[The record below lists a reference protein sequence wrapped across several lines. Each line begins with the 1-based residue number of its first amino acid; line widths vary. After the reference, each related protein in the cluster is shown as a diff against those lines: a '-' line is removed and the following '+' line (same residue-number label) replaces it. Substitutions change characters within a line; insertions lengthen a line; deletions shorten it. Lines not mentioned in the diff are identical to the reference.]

1 MDRVSIYEYDRKNR
15 ERVVK
20 AIEEAGGQILSWSFF
35 AKDQSKF
42 ELPAGTL
49 SVFIDLSSLFYNED
63 RADALIAP
71 TELMLNIIQ
80 KERSLALYIIIERQY
95 SKQVRD
101 LLYYKIDEVLDLES
115 FLEIERDPIQNIV
128 DIDQS
133 DFDDILDYLNNNLFG
148 NELFKKRL
156 KEELTKYRL
165 FNRIGQQ
172 PIFSVLICGA
182 SGIGKT
188 EVARLLHQKLAAD
201 EPMIKINFGNYSAQ
215 DALNSLI
222 GSPRG
227 YIGSNK
233 GELPDKLMRSRSK
246 VILIDEFEKASKS
259 VYNFF
264 LQLLEEGKFTDSLG
278 REYDLNKYII
288 VFTSNMPKEKI
299 GDFLPPELRSRFN
312 YKCAF
317 WPLST
322 KEKEQY
328 VAFKSERYL
337 EKIRCECP
345 EIDGT
350 LKARLSQV
358 LCKPPAWCRI
368 EAPHRRITIW
378 PEKIAPRKKMPGEKR
393 SVSCCRWQTSAAW
406 MTSRI
411 CLRRPLQNS
420 WRMAWRQNWM
430 TSWATAN
437 TTTRIKTQTTA
448 ATATAAKRCAP
459 ALEM

>member
-20 AIEEAGGQILSWSFF
+20 AIEEADGQILSWSFF

-42 ELPAGTL
+42 DFPAGTR
-49 SVFIDLSSLFYNED
+49 SVFIDLSSLFYSED
-63 RADALIAP
+63 RADALVAP
-71 TELMLNIIQ
+71 AELMLNAVQ
-80 KERSLALYIIIERQY
+80 KEQSVALYVIIERQY
-95 SKQVRD
+95 SKQVQD
-101 LLYYKIDEVLDLES
+101 LLYYKIDKVLELES
-115 FLEIERDPIQNIV
+115 FLKIEKDPIQNIV
-128 DIDQS
+128 DVNQS
-133 DFDDILDYLNNNLFG
+133 DFDNILDYLNQNLFG

-188 EVARLLHQKLAAD
+188 EVARLLHQKLAPE

-233 GELPDKLMRSRSK
+233 DELPDKLMRSRSK
-246 VILIDEFEKASKS
+246 VILIDEFEKASKP

-278 REYDLNKYII
+278 REYDLDKYII

-299 GDFLPPELRSRFN
+299 GEFLPPELRSRFN

-345 EIDGT
+345 EIDSD
-350 LKARLSQV
+350 LKASDIV
-358 LCKPPAWCRI
+358 RI
-368 EAPHRRITIW
+368 DVSRYSNMRDINGEIMRQITD
-378 PEKIAPRKKMPGEKR
+378 
-393 SVSCCRWQTSAAW
+393 
-406 MTSRI
+406 
-411 CLRRPLQNS
+411 
-420 WRMAWRQNWM
+420 
-430 TSWATAN
+430 
-437 TTTRIKTQTTA
+437 
-448 ATATAAKRCAP
+448 
-459 ALEM
+459 ALYEQIVE

>member
-20 AIEEAGGQILSWSFF
+20 AIEEADGQILSWSFF

-42 ELPAGTL
+42 DFPAGTR
-49 SVFIDLSSLFYNED
+49 SVFIDLSSLFYSED
-63 RADALIAP
+63 RADALVAP
-71 TELMLNIIQ
+71 AELMLNAVQ
-80 KERSLALYIIIERQY
+80 KEQSVALYVIIERQY
-95 SKQVRD
+95 SKQVQD
-101 LLYYKIDEVLDLES
+101 LLYYKIDKVLELES
-115 FLEIERDPIQNIV
+115 FLKIEKDPIQNIV
-128 DIDQS
+128 DVNQS
-133 DFDDILDYLNNNLFG
+133 DFDNILDYLNQNLFG

-188 EVARLLHQKLAAD
+188 EVARLLHQKLAPE

-246 VILIDEFEKASKS
+246 VILIDEFEKASKP
-259 VYNFF
+259 VYNLF

-278 REYDLNKYII
+278 REYDLDKYII

-299 GDFLPPELRSRFN
+299 GEFLPPELRSRFN

-345 EIDGT
+345 EIDSD
-350 LKARLSQV
+350 LKASDIV
-358 LCKPPAWCRI
+358 RI
-368 EAPHRRITIW
+368 DVSRYSNMRDINGEIMRQITD
-378 PEKIAPRKKMPGEKR
+378 
-393 SVSCCRWQTSAAW
+393 
-406 MTSRI
+406 
-411 CLRRPLQNS
+411 
-420 WRMAWRQNWM
+420 
-430 TSWATAN
+430 
-437 TTTRIKTQTTA
+437 
-448 ATATAAKRCAP
+448 
-459 ALEM
+459 ALYEQIVE

>member
-20 AIEEAGGQILSWSFF
+20 AIEEADGQILSWSFF

-42 ELPAGTL
+42 DFPAGTR
-49 SVFIDLSSLFYNED
+49 SVFIDLSSLFYSED
-63 RADALIAP
+63 RADALVAP
-71 TELMLNIIQ
+71 AELMLNAVQ
-80 KERSLALYIIIERQY
+80 KEQSVALYVIIERQY
-95 SKQVRD
+95 SKQVQD
-101 LLYYKIDEVLDLES
+101 LLYYKIDKVLELES
-115 FLEIERDPIQNIV
+115 FLKIEKDPIQNIV
-128 DIDQS
+128 DINQT
-133 DFDDILDYLNNNLFG
+133 DFDNILDYLNQNLFG

-188 EVARLLHQKLAAD
+188 EVSRLLHQKLAPE

-246 VILIDEFEKASKS
+246 VILIDEFEKASKP

-278 REYDLNKYII
+278 REYDLDKYII

-299 GDFLPPELRSRFN
+299 GEFLPPELRSRFN

-345 EIDGT
+345 EIDSD
-350 LKARLSQV
+350 LKASDIV
-358 LCKPPAWCRI
+358 RI
-368 EAPHRRITIW
+368 DVSRYSNMRDINGEIMRQITD
-378 PEKIAPRKKMPGEKR
+378 
-393 SVSCCRWQTSAAW
+393 
-406 MTSRI
+406 
-411 CLRRPLQNS
+411 
-420 WRMAWRQNWM
+420 
-430 TSWATAN
+430 
-437 TTTRIKTQTTA
+437 
-448 ATATAAKRCAP
+448 
-459 ALEM
+459 ALYEQIVE

>member
-15 ERVVK
+15 ERIVK

-35 AKDQSKF
+35 AKEQSKF
-42 ELPAGTL
+42 DFPAGTV

-71 TELMLNIIQ
+71 AELMLNVIQ
-80 KERSLALYIIIERQY
+80 QKQPVSLYIIIERQY
-95 SKQVRD
+95 SKQVKD
-101 LLYYKIDEVLDLES
+101 LLYYKIDEVLDLEN
-115 FLEIERDPIQNIV
+115 FLKIERDPIQNIV
-128 DIDQS
+128 DIDQPT
-133 DFDDILDYLNNNLFG
+133 FDAVLHELNKNLFG
-148 NELFKKRL
+148 NELFKIRL
-156 KEELTKYRL
+156 KDELTKYRL

-188 EVARLLHQKLAAD
+188 EVARLLHQQLAAD

-246 VILIDEFEKASKS
+246 VILIDEFEKASKP

-288 VFTSNMPKEKI
+288 VFTSNMPKEKV
-299 GDFLPPELRSRFN
+299 GEYLPPELRSRFS

-317 WPLST
+317 WPLSDSE
-322 KEKEQY
+322 KEKY
-328 VAFKSERYL
+328 VAFKSEQYL
-337 EKIRCECP
+337 DNIKKECP
-345 EIDGT
+345 EINPSLQVSEIVNIDV
-350 LKARLSQV
+350 SQYSNM
-358 LCKPPAWCRI
+358 RDI
-368 EAPHRRITIW
+368 NSEIMRQITDALYD
-378 PEKIAPRKKMPGEKR
+378 KI
-393 SVSCCRWQTSAAW
+393 VH
-406 MTSRI
+406 
-411 CLRRPLQNS
+411 
-420 WRMAWRQNWM
+420 
-430 TSWATAN
+430 
-437 TTTRIKTQTTA
+437 
-448 ATATAAKRCAP
+448 
-459 ALEM
+459 

>member
-15 ERVVK
+15 ERVVEAVEK
-20 AIEEAGGQILSWSFF
+20 ANGQIVSWSYF
-35 AKDQSKF
+35 AKDETRIEF
-42 ELPAGTL
+42 PVGTI

-80 KERSLALYIIIERQY
+80 KEQPISPYIIIERQY

-101 LLYYKIDEVLDLES
+101 LLYYKIDEVLDLEK
-115 FLEIERDPIQNIV
+115 FLGIERDPITNIV
-128 DIDQS
+128 DIEQT
-133 DFDDILDYLNNNLFG
+133 DFDDVLNYLNQNLFG
-148 NELFKKRL
+148 NDLFKQRL
-156 KEELTKYRL
+156 KEEFTKYRL

-188 EVARLLHQKLAAD
+188 EVARLLHQKLAPD

-246 VILIDEFEKASKS
+246 VILIDEFEKASKP

-264 LQLLEEGKFTDSLG
+264 LQLLEDGKFTDSLG

-288 VFTSNMPKEKI
+288 IFTSNMPKEKI
-299 GDFLPPELRSRFN
+299 GEYLPSELRSRFS

-317 WPLST
+317 WPLSV
-322 KEKEQY
+322 KEKEEY
-328 VAFKSERYL
+328 VAFKSESYL
-337 EKIRCECP
+337 TQMKQECP
-345 EIDGT
+345 TIDENLTASNIVNIDVSRYSNMRDINSEIM
-350 LKARLSQV
+350 RQ
-358 LCKPPAWCRI
+358 
-368 EAPHRRITIW
+368 ITD
-378 PEKIAPRKKMPGEKR
+378 
-393 SVSCCRWQTSAAW
+393 
-406 MTSRI
+406 
-411 CLRRPLQNS
+411 
-420 WRMAWRQNWM
+420 
-430 TSWATAN
+430 
-437 TTTRIKTQTTA
+437 
-448 ATATAAKRCAP
+448 
-459 ALEM
+459 ALYTIIVQKFY

>member
-20 AIEEAGGQILSWSFF
+20 AIEEADGQILSWSFF

-42 ELPAGTL
+42 DFPAGTR
-49 SVFIDLSSLFYNED
+49 SVFIDLSSLFYSED
-63 RADALIAP
+63 RADALVAP
-71 TELMLNIIQ
+71 AELMLNAVQ
-80 KERSLALYIIIERQY
+80 KEQFVALYVIIERQY
-95 SKQVRD
+95 SKQVQD
-101 LLYYKIDEVLDLES
+101 LLYYKIDKVLELES
-115 FLEIERDPIQNIV
+115 FLKIEKDPIQNIV
-128 DIDQS
+128 DVNQS
-133 DFDDILDYLNNNLFG
+133 DFDNILDYLNQNLFG

-188 EVARLLHQKLAAD
+188 EVARLLHQKLAPE

-246 VILIDEFEKASKS
+246 VILIDEFEKASKP

-278 REYDLNKYII
+278 REYDLDKYII

-299 GDFLPPELRSRFN
+299 GEFLPPELRSRFN

-345 EIDGT
+345 EIDSD
-350 LKARLSQV
+350 LKASDIV
-358 LCKPPAWCRI
+358 RI
-368 EAPHRRITIW
+368 DVSRYSNMRDINGEIMRQITD
-378 PEKIAPRKKMPGEKR
+378 
-393 SVSCCRWQTSAAW
+393 
-406 MTSRI
+406 
-411 CLRRPLQNS
+411 
-420 WRMAWRQNWM
+420 
-430 TSWATAN
+430 
-437 TTTRIKTQTTA
+437 
-448 ATATAAKRCAP
+448 
-459 ALEM
+459 ALYEQIVE

>member
-20 AIEEAGGQILSWSFF
+20 AIEETDGQILSWSFF

-42 ELPAGTL
+42 DFPAGTR
-49 SVFIDLSSLFYNED
+49 SVFIDLSSLFYSED
-63 RADALIAP
+63 RADALVAP
-71 TELMLNIIQ
+71 AELMLNAVQ
-80 KERSLALYIIIERQY
+80 KEQSVALYVIIERQY
-95 SKQVRD
+95 SKQVQD
-101 LLYYKIDEVLDLES
+101 LLYYKIDKVLELES
-115 FLEIERDPIQNIV
+115 FLKIEKDPIQNIV
-128 DIDQS
+128 DVNQS
-133 DFDDILDYLNNNLFG
+133 DFDNILDYLNQNLFG

-188 EVARLLHQKLAAD
+188 EVARLLHQKLAPE

-246 VILIDEFEKASKS
+246 VILIDEFEKASKP

-278 REYDLNKYII
+278 REYDLDKYII

-299 GDFLPPELRSRFN
+299 GEFLPPELRSRFN

-345 EIDGT
+345 EIDSD
-350 LKARLSQV
+350 LKASDIV
-358 LCKPPAWCRI
+358 RI
-368 EAPHRRITIW
+368 DVSRYSNMRDINGEIMRQITD
-378 PEKIAPRKKMPGEKR
+378 
-393 SVSCCRWQTSAAW
+393 
-406 MTSRI
+406 
-411 CLRRPLQNS
+411 
-420 WRMAWRQNWM
+420 
-430 TSWATAN
+430 
-437 TTTRIKTQTTA
+437 
-448 ATATAAKRCAP
+448 
-459 ALEM
+459 ALYEQIVE

>member
-20 AIEEAGGQILSWSFF
+20 AIEEADGQILSWSFF

-42 ELPAGTL
+42 DFPAGTR
-49 SVFIDLSSLFYNED
+49 SVFIDLSSLFYSED
-63 RADALIAP
+63 RADALVAP
-71 TELMLNIIQ
+71 AELMLNAVQ
-80 KERSLALYIIIERQY
+80 KEQSVALYVIIERQY
-95 SKQVRD
+95 SKQVQD
-101 LLYYKIDEVLDLES
+101 LLYYKIDKVLELES
-115 FLEIERDPIQNIV
+115 FLKIEKDPIQNIV
-128 DIDQS
+128 DVNQS
-133 DFDDILDYLNNNLFG
+133 DFDNILDYLNQNLFG

-188 EVARLLHQKLAAD
+188 EVARLLHQKLAPE

-246 VILIDEFEKASKS
+246 VILIDEFEKASKP

-278 REYDLNKYII
+278 REYDLDKYII
-288 VFTSNMPKEKI
+288 VFTSNMPKDKI
-299 GDFLPPELRSRFN
+299 GEFLPPELRSRFN

-345 EIDGT
+345 EIDSD
-350 LKARLSQV
+350 LKASDIV
-358 LCKPPAWCRI
+358 RI
-368 EAPHRRITIW
+368 DVSRYSNMRDINGEIMRQITD
-378 PEKIAPRKKMPGEKR
+378 
-393 SVSCCRWQTSAAW
+393 
-406 MTSRI
+406 
-411 CLRRPLQNS
+411 
-420 WRMAWRQNWM
+420 
-430 TSWATAN
+430 
-437 TTTRIKTQTTA
+437 
-448 ATATAAKRCAP
+448 
-459 ALEM
+459 ALYEQIVE

>member
-20 AIEEAGGQILSWSFF
+20 AIEEADGQILSWSFF

-42 ELPAGTL
+42 DFPAGTR
-49 SVFIDLSSLFYNED
+49 SVFIDLSSLFYSED
-63 RADALIAP
+63 RADALVAP
-71 TELMLNIIQ
+71 AELMLNAVQ
-80 KERSLALYIIIERQY
+80 KEQSVALYVIIERQY
-95 SKQVRD
+95 SKQVQD
-101 LLYYKIDEVLDLES
+101 LLYYKIDKVLELES
-115 FLEIERDPIQNIV
+115 FLKIEKDPIQNIV
-128 DIDQS
+128 DVNQS
-133 DFDDILDYLNNNLFG
+133 DFDNILDYLNQNLFG

-188 EVARLLHQKLAAD
+188 EVARLLHQKLAPE

-246 VILIDEFEKASKS
+246 VILIDEFEKASKP

-278 REYDLNKYII
+278 REYDLDKYII

-299 GDFLPPELRSRFN
+299 GEFLPPELRSRFN

-345 EIDGT
+345 EIDSD
-350 LKARLSQV
+350 LKASDIV
-358 LCKPPAWCRI
+358 RI
-368 EAPHRRITIW
+368 DVSRYSNMRDINGEIMRQITD
-378 PEKIAPRKKMPGEKR
+378 
-393 SVSCCRWQTSAAW
+393 
-406 MTSRI
+406 
-411 CLRRPLQNS
+411 
-420 WRMAWRQNWM
+420 
-430 TSWATAN
+430 
-437 TTTRIKTQTTA
+437 
-448 ATATAAKRCAP
+448 
-459 ALEM
+459 ALYEQIVQ

>member
-15 ERVVK
+15 ERVVE
-20 AIEEAGGQILSWSFF
+20 AIEEAGGQILSWSYF
-35 AKDQSKF
+35 AKEQSKF
-42 ELPAGTL
+42 EFPAGTV
-49 SVFIDLSSLFYNED
+49 SVFIDISSLFYNED

-71 TELMLNIIQ
+71 AELMLNIIQ
-80 KERSLALYIIIERQY
+80 KEQPISLYIIIERQY

-101 LLYYKIDEVLDLES
+101 LLYYKIDEVLDLEN
-115 FLEIERDPIQNIV
+115 FLEIERDPITNIV
-128 DIDQS
+128 DIDET
-133 DFDDILDYLNNNLFG
+133 DFDGALNYLNQNLFG
-148 NELFKKRL
+148 NNLFKQRL

-201 EPMIKINFGNYSAQ
+201 EPIIKINFGNYSAQ

-246 VILIDEFEKASKS
+246 VILIDEFEKASKP

-288 VFTSNMPKEKI
+288 IFTSNVPKEKV
-299 GDFLPPELRSRFN
+299 GEYLPPELRSRFS

-322 KEKEQY
+322 REKEDY
-328 VAFKSERYL
+328 VAFKSECYL
-337 EKIRCECP
+337 DQIKHECCT
-345 EIDGT
+345 IDST
-350 LKARLSQV
+350 LKASDIINIDVSRYDNMRDINSEIMRQ
-358 LCKPPAWCRI
+358 
-368 EAPHRRITIW
+368 ITD
-378 PEKIAPRKKMPGEKR
+378 A
-393 SVSCCRWQTSAAW
+393 
-406 MTSRI
+406 
-411 CLRRPLQNS
+411 LY
-420 WRMAWRQNWM
+420 
-430 TSWATAN
+430 
-437 TTTRIKTQTTA
+437 TQIV
-448 ATATAAKRCAP
+448 K
-459 ALEM
+459 

>member
-20 AIEEAGGQILSWSFF
+20 AIEEADGQILSWSFF

-42 ELPAGTL
+42 EFPAGTR
-49 SVFIDLSSLFYNED
+49 SVFIDLSSLFYGED
-63 RADALIAP
+63 HVGPFIVQAEIIF
-71 TELMLNIIQ
+71 NIVQQEQPID
-80 KERSLALYIIIERQY
+80 LHIIIERQY
-95 SKQVRD
+95 SQQAQD
-101 LLYYKIDEVLDLES
+101 WLYYKIDKILGLEK
-115 FLEIERDPIQNIV
+115 FLEIEVDPIQNIV
-128 DIDQS
+128 DIDQPE
-133 DFDDILDYLNNNLFG
+133 FEEILDYLNQYLFG

-165 FNRIGQQ
+165 FNRIGEQ

-188 EVARLLHQKLAAD
+188 EVARLLHQKLAPE

-227 YIGSNK
+227 YTGSNK

-246 VILIDEFEKASKS
+246 VILIDEFEKASKP
-259 VYNFF
+259 VYHFF

-278 REYDLNKYII
+278 REYDLDKYII

-299 GDFLPPELRSRFN
+299 GEFLPPELRSRFN

-328 VAFKSERYL
+328 VAFKSGRYL
-337 EKIRCECP
+337 EKIKREYP
-345 EIDGT
+345 EIDSD
-350 LKARLSQV
+350 LKVSDIV
-358 LCKPPAWCRI
+358 HI
-368 EAPHRRITIW
+368 EVSRYSNMRDINGEIMRQITD
-378 PEKIAPRKKMPGEKR
+378 
-393 SVSCCRWQTSAAW
+393 
-406 MTSRI
+406 
-411 CLRRPLQNS
+411 
-420 WRMAWRQNWM
+420 
-430 TSWATAN
+430 
-437 TTTRIKTQTTA
+437 
-448 ATATAAKRCAP
+448 
-459 ALEM
+459 ALYKQIVK

>member
-15 ERVVK
+15 ERIVK
-20 AIEEAGGQILSWSFF
+20 VIEEAGGLILSWSFF
-35 AKDQSKF
+35 AKEQSKF
-42 ELPAGTL
+42 DFPAGTI

-71 TELMLNIIQ
+71 AELMLNVIQ
-80 KERSLALYIIIERQY
+80 QKQPISLYIIIERQY
-95 SKQVRD
+95 SKQVKD
-101 LLYYKIDEVLDLES
+101 LLYYKIDEILDLEN
-115 FLEIERDPIQNIV
+115 FLEIERDPITNIV
-128 DIDQS
+128 DIDQK
-133 DFDDILDYLNNNLFG
+133 DFDGVLNYLNQNLFG
-148 NELFKKRL
+148 NDLFKRRL

-165 FNRIGQQ
+165 FNRIDQQ
-172 PIFSVLICGA
+172 PIFSALICGA

-201 EPMIKINFGNYSAQ
+201 EPIIKINFGNYSTQ

-288 VFTSNMPKEKI
+288 IFTSNMPKEKV
-299 GDFLPPELRSRFN
+299 GEYLPPELRSRFS

-322 KEKEQY
+322 KEKENY
-328 VAFKSERYL
+328 VAFKSEQYL
-337 EKIRCECP
+337 NKIKQECSA
-345 EIDGT
+345 IDRT
-350 LKARLSQV
+350 LKASDIIDIDVSQYSNM
-358 LCKPPAWCRI
+358 RDI
-368 EAPHRRITIW
+368 NSEIMRQITD
-378 PEKIAPRKKMPGEKR
+378 A
-393 SVSCCRWQTSAAW
+393 
-406 MTSRI
+406 
-411 CLRRPLQNS
+411 LY
-420 WRMAWRQNWM
+420 
-430 TSWATAN
+430 
-437 TTTRIKTQTTA
+437 TQIVQ
-448 ATATAAKRCAP
+448 
-459 ALEM
+459 

>member
-1 MDRVSIYEYDRKNR
+1 M
-15 ERVVK
+15 
-20 AIEEAGGQILSWSFF
+20 
-35 AKDQSKF
+35 
-42 ELPAGTL
+42 
-49 SVFIDLSSLFYNED
+49 
-63 RADALIAP
+63 
-71 TELMLNIIQ
+71 
-80 KERSLALYIIIERQY
+80 
-95 SKQVRD
+95 
-101 LLYYKIDEVLDLES
+101 
-115 FLEIERDPIQNIV
+115 
-128 DIDQS
+128 
-133 DFDDILDYLNNNLFG
+133 
-148 NELFKKRL
+148 

-328 VAFKSERYL
+328 VAFTSERYL

-350 LKARLSQV
+350 LKASDIINIDVSRYSNMRDINSEIMRQ
-358 LCKPPAWCRI
+358 
-368 EAPHRRITIW
+368 ITD
-378 PEKIAPRKKMPGEKR
+378 
-393 SVSCCRWQTSAAW
+393 
-406 MTSRI
+406 
-411 CLRRPLQNS
+411 
-420 WRMAWRQNWM
+420 
-430 TSWATAN
+430 
-437 TTTRIKTQTTA
+437 
-448 ATATAAKRCAP
+448 
-459 ALEM
+459 ALYEQIVK

>member
-15 ERVVK
+15 ERIVN
-20 AIEEAGGQILSWSFF
+20 AIEDAGGLIFSWSSF
-35 AKDQSKF
+35 AKEKTQHEF
-42 ELPAGTL
+42 PVGTT

-63 RADALIAP
+63 RADTFAAP
-71 TELMLNIIQ
+71 VELMLSYLQIEQPIP
-80 KERSLALYIIIERQY
+80 LLVIIERQY
-95 SKQVRD
+95 SRHVKD
-101 LLYYKIDEVLDLES
+101 LLYYKVDEVLDLEEY
-115 FLEIERDPIQNIV
+115 LEIEKDPITNIV
-128 DIDQS
+128 DINQQSFEGVFEHIDQ
-133 DFDDILDYLNNNLFG
+133 NLFG
-148 NELFKKRL
+148 NSWFKQRL

-246 VILIDEFEKASKS
+246 VILIDEFEKASKP

-288 VFTSNMPKEKI
+288 IFTSNMPKEKV
-299 GDFLPPELRSRFN
+299 GEYLPPELRSRFS

-317 WPLST
+317 WPLSVR
-322 KEKEQY
+322 EKEDY
-328 VAFKSERYL
+328 VAFKGQQYL
-337 EKIRCECP
+337 NKIKQECP
-345 EIDGT
+345 AIDGS
-350 LKARLSQV
+350 LKVSDVVKIDVSRYSNMRDINGEIMRQ
-358 LCKPPAWCRI
+358 
-368 EAPHRRITIW
+368 ITD
-378 PEKIAPRKKMPGEKR
+378 A
-393 SVSCCRWQTSAAW
+393 
-406 MTSRI
+406 
-411 CLRRPLQNS
+411 LY
-420 WRMAWRQNWM
+420 
-430 TSWATAN
+430 
-437 TTTRIKTQTTA
+437 TQIVQ
-448 ATATAAKRCAP
+448 
-459 ALEM
+459 

>member
-20 AIEEAGGQILSWSFF
+20 AIEEADGQILSWSFF
-35 AKDQSKF
+35 AKEQSKF
-42 ELPAGTL
+42 DFPIGTR
-49 SVFIDLSSLFYNED
+49 SVFIDLSSLFYSED
-63 RADALIAP
+63 RADALVAP
-71 TELMLNIIQ
+71 AELMLNAVQ
-80 KERSLALYIIIERQY
+80 KEQSVALYVIIERQY
-95 SKQVRD
+95 SKQVQD
-101 LLYYKIDEVLDLES
+101 LLYYKIDEVLELES
-115 FLEIERDPIQNIV
+115 FLEIEKDPIQNIV
-128 DIDQS
+128 DVNQS
-133 DFDDILDYLNNNLFG
+133 DFDNILDYLSQNLFG

-188 EVARLLHQKLAAD
+188 EVARLLHQKLAPE

-246 VILIDEFEKASKS
+246 VILIDEFEKASKP

-278 REYDLNKYII
+278 REYDLDKYII

-299 GDFLPPELRSRFN
+299 GEFLPPELRSRFN

-345 EIDGT
+345 EIDSD
-350 LKARLSQV
+350 LKASDIVSIDVSRYSNMRDINGEIMRQ
-358 LCKPPAWCRI
+358 
-368 EAPHRRITIW
+368 ITD
-378 PEKIAPRKKMPGEKR
+378 
-393 SVSCCRWQTSAAW
+393 
-406 MTSRI
+406 
-411 CLRRPLQNS
+411 
-420 WRMAWRQNWM
+420 
-430 TSWATAN
+430 
-437 TTTRIKTQTTA
+437 
-448 ATATAAKRCAP
+448 
-459 ALEM
+459 ALYEQIVE

>member
-15 ERVVK
+15 ERIVK

-35 AKDQSKF
+35 AKEQSKF
-42 ELPAGTL
+42 DFPAGTV

-71 TELMLNIIQ
+71 AELMLNVIQ
-80 KERSLALYIIIERQY
+80 QKQPVSLYIIIERQY
-95 SKQVRD
+95 SKQVKD
-101 LLYYKIDEVLDLES
+101 LLYYKIDEVLDLEN

-128 DIDQS
+128 DIDQPT
-133 DFDDILDYLNNNLFG
+133 FDAVLGELNKNLFG
-148 NELFKKRL
+148 NELFKIRL
-156 KEELTKYRL
+156 KDELTKYRL

-188 EVARLLHQKLAAD
+188 EVARLLHQQLAAD

-246 VILIDEFEKASKS
+246 VILIDEFEKASKP

-288 VFTSNMPKEKI
+288 VFTSNMPKEKV
-299 GDFLPPELRSRFN
+299 GEYLPPELRSRFS

-317 WPLST
+317 WPLSDSE
-322 KEKEQY
+322 KEKY
-328 VAFKSERYL
+328 VAFKSEQYL
-337 EKIRCECP
+337 DNIKKECP
-345 EIDGT
+345 EINPSLQVSEIVNIDV
-350 LKARLSQV
+350 SQYSNM
-358 LCKPPAWCRI
+358 RDI
-368 EAPHRRITIW
+368 NSEIMRQITDALYD
-378 PEKIAPRKKMPGEKR
+378 KI
-393 SVSCCRWQTSAAW
+393 VQ
-406 MTSRI
+406 
-411 CLRRPLQNS
+411 
-420 WRMAWRQNWM
+420 
-430 TSWATAN
+430 
-437 TTTRIKTQTTA
+437 
-448 ATATAAKRCAP
+448 
-459 ALEM
+459 